1 MAKKKLIKPSYRS
14 RIIILYTTVFSLTLI
29 IFGFYLY
36 QDFGRRLNRNIDDLL
51 LSRADGVVDS
61 IENFWEKEKIEA
73 AARGITLDEINRLG
87 REAFISMVQNW
98 VSRRSR
104 DPLLFNIVVTIFD
117 RNGTEITS
125 TKTLARSIPLNKE
138 ALEAVLKGQSR
149 LEDLEVEMMPGR
161 LTPFRALT
169 FPVMIDNKVIYLM
182 RVMTPLSSVESTL
195 RELRLIL
202 FLILPLAIIFSG
214 FSAWLLAGLTL
225 RPVKDMINTA
235 RLIGAE
241 NLKTRLALPETRDEI
256 RLLAETFNEMLDRLD
271 RTFTSQR
278 EFIED
283 FSHEIKTPLAIIKGE
298 LEVTLKKIRSVKE
311 YETTLLSSLEEIDRI
326 IKVVDELLTLARV
339 EAEALSSPLS
349 LINLAELVQGV
360 VREMEVIS
368 RSKNLQLVF
377 NKNDEPV
384 LSGEPE
390 KLKRVFINLL
400 DNAIKFTPPGGRVEV
415 AVEKAGQLARV
426 RISDTGPGLSQEEIQ
441 HIFERFYRGTKNSEC
456 PGSGLGLS
464 IARAIVEAHR
474 GKIEVESKPG
484 RGATFLVFLPL
495 AASGTK

>member
-1 MAKKKLIKPSYRS
+1 MKKLFPASFRA
-14 RIIILYTTVFSLTLI
+14 RIILLYTIIFSLTLI

-36 QDFGRRLNRNIDDLL
+36 QDFGRRLNRNVEDLL

-61 IENFWEKEKIEA
+61 IENFWEKEKMDA
-73 AARGITLDEINRLG
+73 AAKGIKLDEIHKLN
-87 REAFISMVQNW
+87 ETEFASMAQSW
-98 VSRRSR
+98 VNKRSK

-117 RNGTEITS
+117 RNGTEVAS
-125 TKTLARSIPLNKE
+125 SKTLVRSIPLRKDI
-138 ALEAVLKGQSR
+138 LETVLKGQSR
-149 LEDLEVEMMPGR
+149 LDDLEVEMTPGR

-169 FPVMIDNKVIYLM
+169 FPAMIDNKVSYLV
-182 RVMTPLSSVESTL
+182 RVMTPLSSVHATM

-214 FSAWLLAGLTL
+214 LSAWFLAGVTL
-225 RPVKDMINTA
+225 RPVKDIISTA

-241 NLKTRLALPETRDEI
+241 NLKTRIALPETHDEI

-311 YETTLLSSLEEIDRI
+311 YETTLHSSLEEIDRI
-326 IKVVDELLTLARV
+326 IKVVDDLLTLARV
-339 EAEALSSPLS
+339 EAEDLALSTDSVE
-349 LINLAELVQGV
+349 LAELVQELV
-360 VREMEVIS
+360 AEMEVLAHQ
-368 RSKNLQLVF
+368 KNLQVIF
-377 NKNDEPV
+377 EKTSNPQI
-384 LSGEPE
+384 SGDRE

-400 DNAIKFTPPGGRVEV
+400 DNAIKFTPSGGRIEVTVGVE
-415 AVEKAGQLARV
+415 ANLAKV
-426 RISDTGPGLSQEEIQ
+426 QVTDTGPGISPEQLP
-441 HIFERFYRGTKNSEC
+441 HIFDRFYRGSKDDSL

-464 IARAIVEAHR
+464 IVKAIIEAHR
-474 GKIEVESKPG
+474 GKIEVKSEPG
-484 RGATFLVFLPL
+484 QGSVFIVYLPL
-495 AASGTK
+495 AHSNYS

>member
-1 MAKKKLIKPSYRS
+1 MKKLFPASFRA
-14 RIIILYTTVFSLTLI
+14 RIILVYTIIFSLTLV

-36 QDFGRRLNRNIDDLL
+36 QDFGRRLNRNVEDLL

-61 IENFWEKEKIEA
+61 IENFWEKEKMDA
-73 AARGITLDEINRLG
+73 AAKGIKLDEIHKLN
-87 REAFISMVQNW
+87 ETEFASMAQSW
-98 VSRRSR
+98 VNKRSK

-117 RNGTEITS
+117 RNGTEVAS
-125 TKTLARSIPLNKE
+125 SKTLVRSIPLRKDI
-138 ALEAVLKGQSR
+138 LETVLKGQSR
-149 LEDLEVEMMPGR
+149 LDDLEVEMTPGR

-169 FPVMIDNKVIYLM
+169 FPAMIDNKVSYLV
-182 RVMTPLSSVESTL
+182 RVMTPLSSVHSTM

-214 FSAWLLAGLTL
+214 LSAWFLAGVTL
-225 RPVKDMINTA
+225 RPVKDIISTA

-241 NLKTRLALPETRDEI
+241 NLKTRIALPETHDEI

-311 YETTLLSSLEEIDRI
+311 YETTLHSSLEEIDRI
-326 IKVVDELLTLARV
+326 IKVVDDLLTLARV
-339 EAEALSSPLS
+339 EAEDLALSTDSVE
-349 LINLAELVQGV
+349 LAELVQELV
-360 VREMEVIS
+360 AEMEVLAHQ
-368 RSKNLQLVF
+368 KNLQVILE
-377 NKNDEPV
+377 KTSSPQI
-384 LSGEPE
+384 SGDRE

-400 DNAIKFTPPGGRVEV
+400 DNAIKFTPSGGRIEVRVGVEANLAKVQV
-415 AVEKAGQLARV
+415 A
-426 RISDTGPGLSQEEIQ
+426 DTGPGISPEQLP
-441 HIFERFYRGTKNSEC
+441 HIFDRFYRGSKDDSL

-464 IARAIVEAHR
+464 IVKAIIEAHR
-474 GKIEVESKPG
+474 GKIEVKSELGQGS
-484 RGATFLVFLPL
+484 TFTVYLPL
-495 AASGTK
+495 AHSNYS

>member
-1 MAKKKLIKPSYRS
+1 MEKKRLMPTSFRGRVIF
-14 RIIILYTTVFSLTLI
+14 LYTIVFSLTLI

-61 IENFWEKEKIEA
+61 IENFWEKEKMEA
-73 AARGITLDEINRLG
+73 AAKGITLEEIHHLD
-87 REAFISMVQNW
+87 REAFVSMVHNW
-98 VSRRSR
+98 VNRRSR

-117 RNGTEITS
+117 RSGTEVTS
-125 TKTLARSIPLNKE
+125 TKTMVRSVPLKKE
-138 ALEAVLKGQSR
+138 VLEAAFKGQSQ
-149 LEDLEVEMMPGR
+149 LEDLQVEMIPGR

-169 FPVMIDNKVIYLM
+169 FPVMIDNQVSYLI
-182 RVMTPLSSVESTL
+182 RLMTPLSSMESTL
-195 RELRLIL
+195 KELRLIL
-202 FLILPLAIIFSG
+202 FLILPLAIILSG
-214 FSAWLLAGLTL
+214 LSAWFLAGITL
-225 RPVKDMINTA
+225 RPVKNMINTA

-241 NLKTRLALPETRDEI
+241 NLQMRLTLPETHDEI

-278 EFIED
+278 QFIED

-311 YETTLLSSLEEIDRI
+311 YENTLHSSLEEIDRI

-339 EAEALSSPLS
+339 EAETLS
-349 LINLAELVQGV
+349 LSLSPVNLAELVQEV
-360 VREMEVIS
+360 VAEMKVLAE
-368 RSKNLQLVF
+368 SKNLLLDF
-377 NKNDEPV
+377 RKFSEPQV
-384 LSGEPE
+384 LAEAE

-415 AVEKAGQLARV
+415 LVGQEDRQARV
-426 RISDTGPGLSQEEIQ
+426 SVSDTGPGLSQEEIQ
-441 HIFERFYRGTKNSEC
+441 HIFDRFYRGSKDNIT

-464 IARAIVEAHR
+464 IARAIVESHR
-474 GKIEVESKPG
+474 GKIEATSQPG
-484 RGATFLVFLPL
+484 QGAIFVVILPL
-495 AASGTK
+495 FPASH